1 MSSIFEL
8 SELARPLGLFADLL
22 KTVEIILLFYSSER
36 IKLVLT
42 VMLCSLPRA
51 HHVLIQGKGMTTHL
65 KQIWLFLADFAN
77 LEPNTLFL
85 YSSSV
90 PHAMLPL
97 HESLLVVILLLNDLC
112 IQIMNSLCYPCSF
125 PWGGVK
131 LDPQNHLW
139 NENLFESSY

>member
-22 KTVEIILLFYSSER
+22 KTVEIILLFYSSGR

-42 VMLCSLPRA
+42 VMLCSLPHA
-51 HHVLIQGKGMTTHL
+51 HHVLIQGKWMTKHL

-90 PHAMLPL
+90 PQMQCCHCM
-97 HESLLVVILLLNDLC
+97 SL
-112 IQIMNSLCYPCSF
+112 Y
-125 PWGGVK
+125 
-131 LDPQNHLW
+131 
-139 NENLFESSY
+139 